1 MAAISPLELT
11 RALMP
16 VLLTLTSGLALSIAR
31 MRLIVRCCPSTERPN
46 QPRLDV
52 TMRKS
57 GERDCQKVR
66 TTLP

>member
-1 MAAISPLELT
+1 
-11 RALMP
+11 MP